1 MRRKGIGGGPRA
13 ALLRVA
19 FGCYSFAENLVLIAL
34 EFLPHP
40 VRFWIF
46 KLLFAKLGAQS
57 MIDYQTYFRY
67 PWRMRIGR
75 GVCINRGCEFYGAM
89 MAANGVITVGNHCA
103 FGPRVR
109 ILTATHDYRCL
120 DLPDAAAS
128 VTIGDHVWVGAGATI
143 LPGVTI
149 GSGAVVGAGSVV
161 TRDVAPF
168 TIVAGNPARF
178 IKNRELEG
186 EGAIQ

>member
-1 MRRKGIGGGPRA
+1 MSGKGIGGGPRA
-13 ALLRVA
+13 TLLRFA
-19 FGCYSFAENLVLIAL
+19 FGCYSFAENLVRIAL

-46 KLLFAKLGAQS
+46 KLIFARLGAQS

-75 GVCINRGCEFYGAM
+75 GVWINRGCEFYGAM
-89 MAANGVITVGNHCA
+89 RAANGVITVGDHCA

-109 ILTATHDYRCL
+109 VLTATHDYRRL
-120 DLPDAAAS
+120 DLPDEAAS

-149 GSGAVVGAGSVV
+149 GSGAVVAAGSVV

-178 IKNRELEG
+178 IKDRELDSERSV
-186 EGAIQ
+186 Q